1 MCCSHSNMPADK
13 HIFFRFLTENTPMA
27 ASCSIYI
34 IAGCRKVRHSQKG
47 QDMAAFKINDHGTI
61 DL

>member
-1 MCCSHSNMPADK
+1 
-13 HIFFRFLTENTPMA
+13 MA

-34 IAGCRKVRHSQKG
+34 IAGCRKVRHPQKG